1 MLLAGDVGGTKTLLG
16 LFTRAPLRPVPA
28 AVHSFPTL
36 EYDGLVPMIREFLH
50 GQPGGA
56 PPIEGACFG
65 VAGPVIDDAAW
76 MTNVPWK
83 VDGKAVAV
91 ELGLARVRLLNDL
104 VSIAHSV
111 AVLWPEELH
120 VLQAG
125 EPNLSGNGALLAAG
139 TGMGQAF
146 LFNDGRR
153 LVPAPSEG
161 GHADFAARTPR
172 EWELVQWL
180 IARHGRAE
188 VEMVVSGIGLTN
200 LYHFTHGDEACVL
213 LDAPEP
219 PDLPRIASE
228 RARDGSCP
236 HCVETMAIFVS
247 AYGAEAGN
255 LAVRTVATRGLYVGG
270 GIAPKNL
277 ALLSSPEFL
286 AAFTEK
292 GRMGDLLQTIPIKVI
307 TNAQAGLLGAAAY
320 ANEFSGNGK

>member
-16 LFTRAPLRPVPA
+16 LFTRAPLRPVPV
-28 AVHSFPTL
+28 AVQSFPTL
-36 EYDGLVPMIREFLH
+36 EYDNLVTMIHEFLQ
-50 GQPGGA
+50 GQPAGA

-65 VAGPVIDDAAW
+65 VAGPVIDDAAY
-76 MTNVPWK
+76 MTNVQWA
-83 VDGKAVAV
+83 VDGKAVAI
-91 ELGLARVRLLNDL
+91 ELGLSRVQLLNDL

-111 AVLWPEELH
+111 AVLKPEELH

-125 EPNLSGNGALLAAG
+125 EPNLSGNAALLAAG

-146 LFNDGRR
+146 LFNDGRH

-172 EWELVQWL
+172 EWELVEWL
-180 IARHGRAE
+180 TARYGRAE

-200 LYHFTHGDEACVL
+200 LYHFTHGEEPCVA
-213 LDAPEP
+213 LDTADP

-228 RARDGSCP
+228 RARDQSCP

-255 LAVRTVATRGLYVGG
+255 LAARTVATRGLYIGG

-277 ALLSSPEFL
+277 PLLSSPEFVR
-286 AAFTEK
+286 AFKDK
-292 GRMGDLLQTIPIKVI
+292 GPMSKLLQTIPIKVI
-307 TNAQAGLLGAAAY
+307 TNAQAGLLGAATY
-320 ANEFSGNGK
+320 ANEL